1 MCFENLFCEKCFKLI
16 NETNNRTESCKLQ
29 DVQLTTA
36 ALWERSLDFS
46 DPLEVFENLRQS
58 FKSNTGEGCLIRTTD
73 TQGVCYLEL
82 YFCFSKFFCLS
93 LGKLHNLLGFSYL
106 SNADN
111 TGLILGIFKVLDE
124 SCCISLLHYQEM
136 PDLEVIINYGWACE
150 RIPSLPN
157 IK

>member
-1 MCFENLFCEKCFKLI
+1 MRLI
-16 NETNNRTESCKLQ
+16 TESCKLQ

-36 ALWERSLDFS
+36 TLWEHSLDFS
-46 DPLEVFENLRQS
+46 GPLEVFEKLRQS

-73 TQGVCYLEL
+73 RQGVGYLEL
-82 YFCFSKFFCLS
+82 YFCFSKFSCLS
-93 LGKLHNLLGFSYL
+93 LGKLPNLLGFSYL

-136 PDLEVIINYGWACE
+136 PDLEIIINYGWACE
-150 RIPSLPN
+150 CTSTPPPPPRLNKNPPL
-157 IK
+157 K